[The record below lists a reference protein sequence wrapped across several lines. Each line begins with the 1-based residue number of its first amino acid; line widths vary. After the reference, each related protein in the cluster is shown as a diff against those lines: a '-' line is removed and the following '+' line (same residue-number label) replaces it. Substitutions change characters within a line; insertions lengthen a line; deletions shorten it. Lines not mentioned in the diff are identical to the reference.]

1 MVKRTADATLR
12 KLARVFS
19 IIAVTGPRQSGKT
32 TLAQHVFKNKPYISL
47 EEPDQK
53 LFADED
59 PRGFLKQF
67 PDGAILDEVQ
77 RCPQLFSYLQS
88 LVDHDKRPGL
98 FILTGSQQFGLL
110 SNISQTLAGRVGLV
124 QLLPFSLEEIESAR
138 KSPPAIEE
146 LLFKGLYPPIYD
158 RRIPPST
165 WYANYVLT
173 YVERD
178 VRQMINVHDLSAFQR
193 FVRMCA
199 ARTGQLLNLS
209 SLATDCGI
217 THNTAKAWLSVLEAS
232 YIVFLL
238 KPYFRNINKRLIKT
252 PKLYFYD
259 TGMAAW
265 LAGIHDPKLLA
276 IHPMRGALFETWT
289 IGELLKNRF
298 NRGLSSNLYFF
309 RDNVGN
315 EIDVVIEEG
324 DKLTPVEIKSG
335 ATVTNDYFKGLNYWT
350 KLPLKTSGRK
360 WLIYGGEQRQTR
372 HGVEILPWKLLG
384 KIIPS

>member
-1 MVKRTADATLR
+1 MIKRTADATLK
-12 KLARVFS
+12 KLSKLYPIVA
-19 IIAVTGPRQSGKT
+19 ITGPRQSGKT
-32 TLAQHVFKNKPYISL
+32 TLTRHVFKNKPYISL

-67 PDGAILDEVQ
+67 SDGAILDEVQ
-77 RCPQLFSYLQS
+77 RCPKIFSYLQS
-88 LVDHDKRPGL
+88 LVDHDRRPGL

-124 QLLPFSLEEIESAR
+124 QLLPFSLHELQSAR
-138 KSPPAIEE
+138 KTPKTIEE

-158 RRIPPST
+158 RRIPPT
-165 WYANYVLT
+165 NWYSNYVLT
-173 YVERD
+173 YIERD

-209 SLATDCGI
+209 SLAIDCGI

-238 KPYFRNINKRLIKT
+238 RPYFQNINKRLIKT

-259 TGMAAW
+259 TGLAAW
-265 LAGIHDPKLLA
+265 LMGIHESNLLA
-276 IHPMRGALFETWT
+276 IHAMRGALFETWT
-289 IGELLKNRF
+289 IGELLKNRL
-298 NRGLSSNLYFF
+298 NRGLPSNLFFF

-315 EIDVVIEEG
+315 EVDVVLEEG
-324 DKLTPVEIKSG
+324 GQLTPIEIKSG
-335 ATVTNDYFKGLNYWT
+335 ETITGDYFTGLTYWT
-350 KLPLKTSGRK
+350 KLPLKTSGKK
-360 WLIYGGEQRQTR
+360 WLIYGGDQRQTR
-372 HGVEILPWKLLG
+372 QGVEILPWQQLG
-384 KIIPS
+384 KTIPS